1 LDEDWFSSLDEASKN
16 VVRNTIDNLRNN
28 VIEAEVELLKLEIMI
43 YEMGQKK

>member
-1 LDEDWFSSLDEASKN
+1 MDEDWFTSLDEASKN

-43 YEMGQKK
+43 YEMRQKK

>member
-1 LDEDWFSSLDEASKN
+1 MNEDWFTSLDEASKN

-28 VIEAEVELLKLEIMI
+28 VIEAEVQLLKLEIMI

>member
-1 LDEDWFSSLDEASKN
+1 MDEDWFTSLDEASKN

-28 VIEAEVELLKLEIMI
+28 VIEAEVQLLKLEIMI

>member
-1 LDEDWFSSLDEASKN
+1 MDEDWFTSLDEASKN